1 MLSQSHPARPSP
13 ITTTLSPVTG
23 EAHKAAG
30 SLPSRL
36 PTGRRVHLAQQ
47 TWIFPTRAGDSQ
59 REAQGKPSGGCVCW
73 GALPLSS
80 QPSESPWGSQGWWG
94 WRGRE
99 DSTISME
106 TTAPG
111 LPESGWAAPPSA
123 SCAQCLDN
131 WMRCFAARV
140 LPRCRSSDFQREGGQ
155 DAGEEWKRL
164 QRSDVGLE
172 APHPALTKTTVHPA
186 PARWEP
192 SQAQAT
198 GKDWV
203 EGGGCR
209 MVSEIWWGE
218 LVKSGPGDSLG
229 LGKGQ
234 HVESAEILR

>member
-1 MLSQSHPARPSP
+1 M
-13 ITTTLSPVTG
+13 
-23 EAHKAAG
+23 
-30 SLPSRL
+30 
-36 PTGRRVHLAQQ
+36 
-47 TWIFPTRAGDSQ
+47 
-59 REAQGKPSGGCVCW
+59 CW

-94 WRGRE
+94 WRGCE
-99 DSTISME
+99 DSTISKE

-192 SQAQAT
+192 
-198 GKDWV
+198 
-203 EGGGCR
+203 E
-209 MVSEIWWGE
+209 
-218 LVKSGPGDSLG
+218 SGPGHREG
-229 LGKGQ
+229 LGGGRRLQNGVRDLVGRTGEVRPWGQ
-234 HVESAEILR
+234 SGLGEGPAC